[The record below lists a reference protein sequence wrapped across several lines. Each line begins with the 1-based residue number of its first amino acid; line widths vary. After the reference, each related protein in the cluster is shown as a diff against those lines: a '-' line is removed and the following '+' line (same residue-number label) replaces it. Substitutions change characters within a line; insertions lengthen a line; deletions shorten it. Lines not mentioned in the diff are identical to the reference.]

1 MLTTKAQNLY
11 KARCS
16 ISWQFISRQTV
27 IESKSFCTL
36 PSACRHGSSIFPSF
50 SNFQMSKSFSNSCLY
65 SKDVTVNS
73 ANLKSKIGKDE
84 IDYNEFEHYRLKS
97 KAIIIDVRSPEE
109 LTKNGMIPNTINIP
123 MPQIADYFHGE
134 ETSRFEDEFGLS
146 FPTTEDPII
155 VFCKMGVRSEM
166 ARKILV
172 SGTVPS
178 SGRIYKNVANYRGSF
193 DEWSA
198 LASGSEQ

>member
-1 MLTTKAQNLY
+1 MLTTLAQNLY

-16 ISWQFISRQTV
+16 ISWQFISRQTF
-27 IESKSFCTL
+27 IESKSSCSL
-36 PSACRHGSSIFPSF
+36 SSVCRHGSSIFPSF
-50 SNFQMSKSFSNSCLY
+50 SNLRVSKSFSNSCFY

-73 ANLKSKIGKDE
+73 ANLKSKIGKNE

-97 KAIIIDVRSPEE
+97 NAIIIDVRSPEE
-109 LTKNGMIPNTINIP
+109 LTKNGMVPNTINIP
-123 MPQIADYFHGE
+123 ISQIADYFHGE

-146 FPTTEDPII
+146 FPTAEDPII

-178 SGRIYKNVANYRGSF
+178 SGRIYKNVASYPGSF